1 MPTWV
6 EALARLNAEGRPAA
20 LLTVLRVD
28 GSTPR
33 EPGAKLLVTAEG
45 WVWGSIGGGPLEHA
59 AIEDAKAALEAGACR
74 VASYG
79 LCGEAESCGGRAE
92 VLIEVLNAGPHL
104 LLFGAGHVGHAL
116 CRVLEGTGHT
126 VHLVDERPEWLA
138 QPGIPP
144 GVVRHPEGWAA
155 VLRARRWGPRDRVVV
170 ATHSGDLDRAI
181 LRAALPSAPGFV
193 GLLGSKAKGARM
205 RAALAEDGLD
215 PALVARLH
223 CPLGLDL
230 GPRKAPQE
238 VAISIAAQLV
248 ALD

>member
-20 LLTVLRVD
+20 LLTVLKVN

-33 EPGAKLLVTAEG
+33 EAGAKLLVTQDG
-45 WVWGSIGGGPLEHA
+45 WAWGSIGGGPLEHA
-59 AIEDAKAALEAGACR
+59 AIEDAKAALEEGACR
-74 VASYG
+74 VVGYG
-79 LCGEAESCGGRAE
+79 LCGDAESCGGSAE

-126 VHLVDERPEWLA
+126 VHLVDARPEWLH

-144 GVVRHPEGWAA
+144 GVIRHPEGWDTF
-155 VLRARRWGPRDRVVV
+155 LRSVRWNPRTRVVV

-181 LRAALPSAPGFV
+181 LRAVLPVAPGFV
-193 GLLGSKAKGARM
+193 GLLGSRAKAARM
-205 RAALAEDGLD
+205 RAGLAGDGLSEAD
-215 PALVARLH
+215 LARLH

-238 VAISIAAQLV
+238 VAISIAAQLL
-248 ALD
+248 ALA

>member
-1 MPTWV
+1 LPTWV

-20 LLTVLRVD
+20 LLTVLRVE

-33 EPGAKLLVTAEG
+33 EAGAKLLVTPEG
-45 WVWGSIGGGPLEHA
+45 WAWGSIGGGPLEHA
-59 AIEDAKAALEAGACR
+59 AIEDAKAALEEGRPR
-74 VASYG
+74 VARYG
-79 LCGEAESCGGRAE
+79 LCGETESCGGSAE

-104 LLFGAGHVGHAL
+104 LLFGAGHVGQAL

-126 VHLVDERPEWLA
+126 VHLVDDRPEWLN

-144 GVVRHPEGWAA
+144 GVVKHPEGWEAF
-155 VLRARRWGPRDRVVV
+155 LRNVRLNPRSRVVV
-170 ATHSGDLDRAI
+170 MTHSGDLDRAI
-181 LRAALPSAPGFV
+181 LRAVLPVAPGFV
-193 GLLGSKAKGARM
+193 GLLGSKAKAARM
-205 RAALAEDGLD
+205 RAGLAKDGLAE
-215 PALVARLH
+215 ALLQRLH

>member
-20 LLTVLRVD
+20 LLTVLRVK

-33 EPGAKLLVTAEG
+33 EAGAKLLVTAEG
-45 WVWGSIGGGPLEHA
+45 WAWGSIGGGPLEHA
-59 AIEDAKAALEAGACR
+59 AIEDAKAALEEGACR

-79 LCGEAESCGGRAE
+79 LCGETESCGGSAE

-116 CRVLEGTGHT
+116 CRVLEGTGYT
-126 VHLVDERPEWLA
+126 VHLVDPRPEWLH

-144 GVVRHPEGWAA
+144 GVIRHLEGWEAFLPA
-155 VLRARRWGPRDRVVV
+155 VRWNPRTRVIVM
-170 ATHSGDLDRAI
+170 THSGDLDRAI
-181 LRAALPSAPGFV
+181 LRAVLPLAPGFV
-193 GLLGSKAKGARM
+193 GLLGSKAKAARM
-205 RAALAEDGLD
+205 RTGLAEDGL
-215 PALVARLH
+215 PSALIGRLQ

-230 GPRKAPQE
+230 GPRKAPAE
-238 VAISIAAQLV
+238 VAISIAAQLL
-248 ALD
+248 ALP

>member
-1 MPTWV
+1 LPTWV

-20 LLTVLRVD
+20 LLTVLKVN

-33 EPGAKLLVTAEG
+33 EAGAKLLVTAEG
-45 WVWGSIGGGPLEHA
+45 WAWGSIGGGPLERA
-59 AIEDAKAALEAGACR
+59 AIEDAKSALDEGACR
-74 VASYG
+74 VATYG
-79 LCGEAESCGGRAE
+79 FCGDPESCGGNAE

-126 VHLVDERPEWLA
+126 VHLVDSRPEWLD

-144 GVVRHPEGWAA
+144 GVIRHPEGWEAFLPT
-155 VLRARRWGPRDRVVV
+155 VRWHPRTRVVV
-170 ATHSGDLDRAI
+170 ATHGGDLDRAI
-181 LRAALPSAPGFV
+181 LRAVLPLAPGFV
-193 GLLGSKAKGARM
+193 GLLGSRAKAARM
-205 RAALAEDGLD
+205 RAGLVEDGL
-215 PALVARLH
+215 PEALVARLR

-238 VAISIAAQLV
+238 VAIAIAAQLV
-248 ALD
+248 GLD